1 MPTPKP
7 WEAPGLKLSTEVP
20 ESVEEDISM
29 VPGQEDFVNPG
40 IAEQYHE
47 RLKIVRAEMVSVP
60 GLREVT
66 EMALE
71 RVTFFYYKMRDLE
84 KSGALTPK
92 TVAKM
97 KLWFGV
103 YEKIMTGWVKIN
115 DELYRQARQIDH
127 DLAFKQS
134 FISQVSAVLKE
145 HLCDVGAER
154 MKAITAALA
163 KLAV

>member
-1 MPTPKP
+1 M
-7 WEAPGLKLSTEVP
+7 
-20 ESVEEDISM
+20 
-29 VPGQEDFVNPG
+29 
-40 IAEQYHE
+40 
-47 RLKIVRAEMVSVP
+47 
-60 GLREVT
+60 
-66 EMALE
+66 LE

-92 TVAKM
+92 TAAKM

-134 FISQVSAVLKE
+134 FINQVSSVLKQ
-145 HLCDVGAER
+145 HLGGVDVER
-154 MKAITAALA
+154 MEAIRVDLA

>member
-7 WEAPGLKLSTEVP
+7 TLKLSEMGSEP
-20 ESVEEDISM
+20 VEPDVSL
-29 VPGQEDFVNPG
+29 VPGKEDFVNPG
-40 IAEQYHE
+40 IREQYIA
-47 RLKIVRAEMVSVP
+47 RLKVVRAEMVSVP

-66 EMALE
+66 DMALE

-84 KSGALTPK
+84 LSGALTPR
-92 TVAKM
+92 TAAKM

-127 DLAFKQS
+127 DVAFKQS
-134 FISQVSAVLKE
+134 FINQVSSILRQ
-145 HLCDVGAER
+145 HLNSVDPER
-154 MKAITAALA
+154 VEAITADLA

>member
-7 WEAPGLKLSTEVP
+7 VLRLP
-20 ESVEEDISM
+20 EINIEPTEEDVSL
-29 VPGQEDFVNPG
+29 VPGHEDFVNPG
-40 IAEQYHE
+40 IADQYHA
-47 RLKIVRAEMVSVP
+47 RLKVVRAEMVSVP

-66 EMALE
+66 DMALE

-92 TVAKM
+92 TAAKM

-127 DLAFKQS
+127 DTAFQHS
-134 FISQVSAVLKE
+134 FINQVSSILKE
-145 HLCDVGAER
+145 HLSDVDAGR
-154 MKAITAALA
+154 MKAIKVALA

>member
-7 WEAPGLKLSTEVP
+7 ILKLP
-20 ESVEEDISM
+20 EIDTGSAEED
-29 VPGQEDFVNPG
+29 VRLAPGQEDFVNPE

-47 RLKIVRAEMVSVP
+47 RLKVVRAEMVSVP

-84 KSGALTPK
+84 KSGALTPR
-92 TVAKM
+92 TAVKM

-134 FISQVSAVLKE
+134 FISQVSAVLRQ
-145 HLCDVGAER
+145 HLGGIDSER
-154 MKAITAALA
+154 MKAITADLA
-163 KLAV
+163 KLVV